1 MVIQA
6 QNVVSPHELPLL
18 DDVVAK
24 SRLLQIRG
32 RDIL

>member
-1 MVIQA
+1 MMEDDDDMVIQA

-24 SRLLQIRG
+24 S
-32 RDIL
+32 